1 MIATILVI
9 LFVLFIMGLDRK
21 PHGRSSPYRRR

>member
-1 MIATILVI
+1 MIATILIVLI
-9 LFVLFIMGLDRK
+9 VLFICSLDRK